1 MQNVT
6 ESVIFTHDSYED
18 MIKHAMDDYPDEC
31 CGILL
36 GSEKT
41 GAIECIRRAVNSAE
55 AKLSGKSFRIDPIAV
70 RDIELE
76 AQKRGLDFIGFYHS
90 HPDKAAILSAS
101 DKEQMIPFM
110 LYLVIS
116 VTAGGCGDIKG
127 YVKGKLYN
135 DIIYRCV
142 GINIVR

>member
-6 ESVIFTHDSYED
+6 ESVIFTHDSCED

-55 AKLSGKSFRIDPIAV
+55 AMLSGKSFRIDPIAV

-90 HPDKAAILSAS
+90 HPDRAAILSAS
-101 DKEQMIPFM
+101 DKEQMIPYM
-110 LYLVIS
+110 LYLVNFQ
-116 VTAGGCGDIKG
+116 
-127 YVKGKLYN
+127 Y
-135 DIIYRCV
+135 
-142 GINIVR
+142 